1 MGFDGA
7 RLLRSAPRPR
17 TRDGRTEVRGA
28 RCVLC
33 LREPPEGRARGSCDR
48 SRESRM
54 IQVTIAKMKHTPDNT
69 ELGSTR
75 TPCGYAQASTEV
87 PNAAAERK
95 NKSRIVAT
103 TNQSAANRP
112 HPWRYLRGTARTHVL
127 SVAHAGCGCAR
138 GAARVRVPLLL
149 FALWLL
155 GRLPLSNRHA
165 HRICSALRDGF
176 ERSCVCARARGTR
189 GAAPHLSRQHELS
202 VLVADHLRCHLDS
215 AVVTP
220 RVHLYA
226 AGAKRVGECL
236 EPTTAGRSA
245 NATAHFR
252 AVFGCVR
259 GEE

>member
-1 MGFDGA
+1 MRAQGGREERWMGFDGA

-17 TRDGRTEVRGA
+17 TRDGRTEV
-28 RCVLC
+28 CVLC

-87 PNAAAERK
+87 PNAAPAAERK
-95 NKSRIVAT
+95 NKSRTVAT

-165 HRICSALRDGF
+165 H
-176 ERSCVCARARGTR
+176 
-189 GAAPHLSRQHELS
+189 
-202 VLVADHLRCHLDS
+202 
-215 AVVTP
+215 
-220 RVHLYA
+220 
-226 AGAKRVGECL
+226 
-236 EPTTAGRSA
+236 
-245 NATAHFR
+245 
-252 AVFGCVR
+252 
-259 GEE
+259 